1 MRKERIENMIRMNK
15 PDEEGNLFQV
25 GDIVR
30 AVDILNGDDRLEQD
44 ELYIITN
51 IRKESWKEYYID
63 VRRVGTYE
71 DIIYYNYSTRFTPVM
86 PEDVEDMWELEAIY
100 KGFTNPAHKESIRI
114 LLNDYNKFIEEVVVG
129 KSKQDEITTLIHS
142 LLSVNISE
150 DEIIEALEALL
161 SNVSIQPHGGLV
173 LKSLKTDA
181 KYTVIECA
189 GTEGTTYNIIDDT
202 FTVQFA
208 EDKTK
213 DEFIKTIRDYHL
225 VLAEA
230 S

>member
-1 MRKERIENMIRMNK
+1 MRKERIENMIRMTT
-15 PDEEGNLFQV
+15 PDKEGNLFQV

-30 AVDILNGDDRLEQD
+30 AVDISHGDNRLNQN
-44 ELYIITN
+44 ELYIITDIETMN
-51 IRKESWKEYYID
+51 WKKYYLD
-63 VRRVGTYE
+63 VQKVGTYE
-71 DIIYYNYSTRFTPVM
+71 DTIHYNYSTRFTLVT
-86 PEDVEDMWELEAIY
+86 PEDVEDMWKLEEIY
-100 KGFTNPAHKESIRI
+100 KGFTNPAHKESVRI
-114 LLNDYNKFIEEVVVG
+114 LLDSYEDGIEEDVTG
-129 KSKQDEITTLIHS
+129 KSKQDKITTLIHS

-161 SNVSIQPHGGLV
+161 SNASIQPHGGLV

-202 FTVQFA
+202 FTVQFT